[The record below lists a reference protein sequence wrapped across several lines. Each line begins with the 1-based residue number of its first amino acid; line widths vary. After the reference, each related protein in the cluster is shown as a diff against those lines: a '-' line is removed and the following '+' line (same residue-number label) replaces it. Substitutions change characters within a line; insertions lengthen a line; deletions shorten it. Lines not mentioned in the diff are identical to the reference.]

1 MATESAQTP
10 NQNITGTFARDL
22 SLLLQNE
29 TCDSNRFH
37 LLLFFCCCLLF
48 VYGAWVMFIFCCSSR
63 FGIFST
69 I

>member
-37 LLLFFCCCLLF
+37 LLLFLLF
-48 VYGAWVMFIFCCSSR
+48 VCMVRG
-63 FGIFST
+63 
-69 I
+69 